1 MRPGILA
8 ICTLAFAAL
17 CLAQKLQFSPAEREE
32 VVERATSAPEN
43 DMQRATQLREAFL
56 EAGCNRLREQKIDDA
71 APPNVICEL
80 PGESTETIIVGAHY
94 ERASSPARPIDNWT
108 GAALLPSLFHCLR
121 YRPRHHRIVFVE
133 FADRGNELGG
143 AEYFAAHLSAQEQ
156 AHVEAMI
163 NLDVLG
169 LSATKVW
176 TAHSDKELVH
186 ALVHMMYTMKLTA
199 SQIDISSAG
208 STDSEPFASR
218 RIPQITIHSL
228 TQPNLAGAVTPFRPG
243 AYYDTYRLLCGYL
256 AYLDATLKPRSRAG

>member
-1 MRPGILA
+1 V
-8 ICTLAFAAL
+8 FAAL
-17 CLAQKLQFSPAEREE
+17 GLAQKLQFSPDEREE
-32 VVERATSAPEN
+32 VVGRARSVPEE
-43 DMQRATQLREAFL
+43 DVQRAAQLKTLFQD
-56 EAGCNRLREQKIDDA
+56 AGCNRLREQKVDETA
-71 APPNVICEL
+71 SPNVICEL

-94 ERASSPARPIDNWT
+94 EKASSPARPIDNWT
-108 GAALLPSLFHCLR
+108 GAALLPSLYHCLR
-121 YRPRHHRIVFVE
+121 YRPRHHRILFVE

-143 AEYFAAHLSAQEQ
+143 AEHFVAHLSAQEQ

-176 TAHSDKELVH
+176 TAHSDKELVQ

-199 SQIDISSAG
+199 SQIDIAGAG

-228 TQPNLAGAVTPFRPG
+228 TQPNLAGAVTPFRPA

-256 AYLDATLKPRSRAG
+256 AYLDATLKPRSHAG